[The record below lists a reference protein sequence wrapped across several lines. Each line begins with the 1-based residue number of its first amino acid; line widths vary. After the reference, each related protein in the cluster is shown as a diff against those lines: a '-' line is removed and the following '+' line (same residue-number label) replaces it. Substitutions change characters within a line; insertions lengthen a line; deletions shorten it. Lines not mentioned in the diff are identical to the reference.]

1 MKLIILNKYMD
12 LFTNNCIQLRFM
24 LDFLP
29 LSIEFDTVNATVDE
43 IFKLSTKNAIKFI
56 SIGLIKSFVSQ
67 FLNFDFLLVKL
78 IPYFN
83 LSHNYDFHFECLMYI
98 SKFYLRNQLYIDFF
112 KILINIPLSEAESSK
127 IFIELSK
134 NFKLDDNCDW
144 QLFLEYKSKHSIN
157 NNKKDELSYLS
168 DNEIGKL
175 YRISNSKEDFSVKL
189 VEKIFTFEERLISN
203 CTGKYNKTQY
213 DLKKLNFVKRIIF
226 NYYPS
231 ETEKDEWL
239 KCIMEIHLKDTRLR
253 DHVIQF

>member
-1 MKLIILNKYMD
+1 MIKYFQSNNFNIKFDSFISICDFILLFELDPNYDEIMSLSEYCLKITKKNMNREMKLIILNKYVD
-12 LFTNNCIQLRFM
+12 LFTNNCISLRFM

-67 FLNFDFLLVKL
+67 FLNFDILLVKV

-83 LSHNYDFHFECLMYI
+83 PSHNYDFHFECLMYI

-134 NFKLDDNCDW
+134 NF
-144 QLFLEYKSKHSIN
+144 
-157 NNKKDELSYLS
+157 
-168 DNEIGKL
+168 
-175 YRISNSKEDFSVKL
+175 
-189 VEKIFTFEERLISN
+189 
-203 CTGKYNKTQY
+203 
-213 DLKKLNFVKRIIF
+213 
-226 NYYPS
+226 
-231 ETEKDEWL
+231 
-239 KCIMEIHLKDTRLR
+239 
-253 DHVIQF
+253 